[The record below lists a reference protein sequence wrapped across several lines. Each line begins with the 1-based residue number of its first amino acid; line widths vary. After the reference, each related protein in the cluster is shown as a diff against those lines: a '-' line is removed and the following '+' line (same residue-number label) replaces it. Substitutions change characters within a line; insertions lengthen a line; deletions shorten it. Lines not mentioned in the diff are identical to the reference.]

1 MNNLSSGTNVSRET
15 FQAQATLPPPPRR
28 TARRI
33 QKERREAGSMQQR
46 TQPPQKRSQKAG
58 RTAARAKQMFHVKHF
73 RHEKRGRTS
82 RMQARC
88 ANRETLRKGI
98 RAQQPQRAPKKI
110 MGTVDS
116 SNTGV
121 PRSTKGADVRS
132 RAAVFGR
139 TPAIARRQ
147 QRQST
152 TRGRPSAPSVR
163 GGHPW
168 RPRRRDVAHAQGGR
182 GDGALCG
189 RREGRRQIGLSRRS
203 VCRRRPLR
211 GVNNAG
217 RRGNPTPSLLV
228 LLIPQMGPT
237 SPRPPGAWRAPLGGC
252 CTAAPSRGPPGRRP
266 PARTGSGP

>member
-33 QKERREAGSMQQR
+33 QKERREAGSTQQR
-46 TQPPQKRSQKAG
+46 TQPPQKRSQKAE
-58 RTAARAKQMFHVKHF
+58 RTTARAKQMFHVKHF
-73 RHEKRGRTS
+73 RHEKRGRAS
-82 RMQARC
+82 RMQGRG

-132 RAAVFGR
+132 RVAVFGR
-139 TPAIARRQ
+139 TPAIARRP
-147 QRQST
+147 QRQGTHARATVRS
-152 TRGRPSAPSVR
+152 GRPRRTSVAAAAAGR
-163 GGHPW
+163 CARAG

-189 RREGRRQIGLSRRS
+189 QREGRRQVGLSRRS
-203 VCRRRPLR
+203 VCRRRP
-211 GVNNAG
+211 
-217 RRGNPTPSLLV
+217 
-228 LLIPQMGPT
+228 
-237 SPRPPGAWRAPLGGC
+237 
-252 CTAAPSRGPPGRRP
+252 SRGQ
-266 PARTGSGP
+266 

>member
-46 TQPPQKRSQKAG
+46 TQPPQKRSQKAE

-121 PRSTKGADVRS
+121 PRSAKGADVRS

-139 TPAIARRQ
+139 TPAIARRP
-147 QRQST
+147 QRQGTRARATVRAGRPRRTSVAAAAAGRCARAGRPRGRGALQPAGGAA
-152 TRGRPSAPSVR
+152 RGRPVAAECLSQAPVA
-163 GGHPW
+163 GG
-168 RPRRRDVAHAQGGR
+168 
-182 GDGALCG
+182 
-189 RREGRRQIGLSRRS
+189 
-203 VCRRRPLR
+203 
-211 GVNNAG
+211 NNAG

-237 SPRPPGAWRAPLGGC
+237 SLRPPGAWRAPLGGC

>member
-1 MNNLSSGTNVSRET
+1 
-15 FQAQATLPPPPRR
+15 
-28 TARRI
+28 
-33 QKERREAGSMQQR
+33 MQQR
-46 TQPPQKRSQKAG
+46 TQPPQKRSQKAE

-73 RHEKRGRTS
+73 RHEERGRTS

-147 QRQST
+147 QRQGTHARATVRARRPRRTSVAAAAA
-152 TRGRPSAPSVR
+152 GRCAR
-163 GGHPW
+163 AG

-189 RREGRRQIGLSRRS
+189 QREGRRQIGLSRRS

-237 SPRPPGAWRAPLGGC
+237 SPRPPSAWRAPLGGC
-252 CTAAPSRGPPGRRP
+252 CTAAPSRGPPGRKP
-266 PARTGSGP
+266 PARTGSGPWCACPRRRQRR

>member
-1 MNNLSSGTNVSRET
+1 
-15 FQAQATLPPPPRR
+15 
-28 TARRI
+28 
-33 QKERREAGSMQQR
+33 
-46 TQPPQKRSQKAG
+46 
-58 RTAARAKQMFHVKHF
+58 MFHVKHF
-73 RHEKRGRTS
+73 RHEERGRTS

-139 TPAIARRQ
+139 TPAIARRP
-147 QRQST
+147 QRQGT
-152 TRGRPSAPSVR
+152 HARATVR
-163 GGHPW
+163 AR
-168 RPRRRDVAHAQGGR
+168 RPRRTSVAAAAAGRRARAGRPRGR
-182 GDGALCG
+182 GALRPAGGATPG
-189 RREGRRQIGLSRRS
+189 RPVAAECLSQAP
-203 VCRRRPLR
+203 VAG

-252 CTAAPSRGPPGRRP
+252 CTVAPSRGPPGRRP
-266 PARTGSGP
+266 PARTGSGPWCACPRRHQRR

>member
-1 MNNLSSGTNVSRET
+1 
-15 FQAQATLPPPPRR
+15 
-28 TARRI
+28 
-33 QKERREAGSMQQR
+33 MQQR
-46 TQPPQKRSQKAG
+46 TQPPQKRSQKAE

-139 TPAIARRQ
+139 TPAIARRP
-147 QRQST
+147 QRQGT
-152 TRGRPSAPSVR
+152 HARATVR
-163 GGHPW
+163 AG
-168 RPRRRDVAHAQGGR
+168 RPRRTSVAAAAAGRCARAGRPRGR
-182 GDGALCG
+182 GALQPAGGAAPDRPVAAEC
-189 RREGRRQIGLSRRS
+189 LSQAP
-203 VCRRRPLR
+203 VA
-211 GVNNAG
+211 GGNNAG

-237 SPRPPGAWRAPLGGC
+237 SLRPPGAWRAPLGGC

>member
-46 TQPPQKRSQKAG
+46 TQPPQKRSQKAE

-110 MGTVDS
+110 MGAVDS

-139 TPAIARRQ
+139 TPAIARRP
-147 QRQST
+147 QRQGT
-152 TRGRPSAPSVR
+152 HAAGD
-163 GGHPW
+163 
-168 RPRRRDVAHAQGGR
+168 RPRRASAAAGRSRTRRAAAAAGRCARAGRPRGR
-182 GDGALCG
+182 GALRPAGGA
-189 RREGRRQIGLSRRS
+189 
-203 VCRRRPLR
+203 
-211 GVNNAG
+211 
-217 RRGNPTPSLLV
+217 T
-228 LLIPQMGPT
+228 
-237 SPRPPGAWRAPLGGC
+237 
-252 CTAAPSRGPPGRRP
+252 PGRLVAAECLSQAP
-266 PARTGSGP
+266 VAGGGQ

>member
-1 MNNLSSGTNVSRET
+1 MNNLSSGTNASRET

-46 TQPPQKRSQKAG
+46 TQPPQKRSQKAE

-98 RAQQPQRAPKKI
+98 QAQQPQRASKKI

-132 RAAVFGR
+132 RVAVFGR
-139 TPAIARRQ
+139 TPAIARRP
-147 QRQST
+147 QRQGT
-152 TRGRPSAPSVR
+152 HAAGDRPRRASAPGVR

-168 RPRRRDVAHAQGGR
+168 RPRRRDVAHA
-182 GDGALCG
+182 
-189 RREGRRQIGLSRRS
+189 
-203 VCRRRPLR
+203 
-211 GVNNAG
+211 
-217 RRGNPTPSLLV
+217 
-228 LLIPQMGPT
+228 
-237 SPRPPGAWRAPLGGC
+237 
-252 CTAAPSRGPPGRRP
+252 
-266 PARTGSGP
+266 

>member
-46 TQPPQKRSQKAG
+46 TQPPQKRSQKAE

-121 PRSTKGADVRS
+121 PRSTKGADARDS
-132 RAAVFGR
+132 KAATAAGH
-139 TPAIARRQ
+139 
-147 QRQST
+147 
-152 TRGRPSAPSVR
+152 TRGGRPSAPGVR

-189 RREGRRQIGLSRRS
+189 QREGRRQVGLSRRS

-211 GVNNAG
+211 GAITQEG
-217 RRGNPTPSLLV
+217 AATPRL
-228 LLIPQMGPT
+228 PY
-237 SPRPPGAWRAPLGGC
+237 
-252 CTAAPSRGPPGRRP
+252 
-266 PARTGSGP
+266 

>member
-1 MNNLSSGTNVSRET
+1 
-15 FQAQATLPPPPRR
+15 
-28 TARRI
+28 
-33 QKERREAGSMQQR
+33 MQQR
-46 TQPPQKRSQKAG
+46 TQPPQKRSQKAE

-73 RHEKRGRTS
+73 RHEKRGRAS

-121 PRSTKGADVRS
+121 PRSAKGADVRS

-139 TPAIARRQ
+139 TPAIARRP
-147 QRQST
+147 QRQGTHAAGDRPRRASAADIRGGRGGGT
-152 TRGRPSAPSVR
+152 LRTRRAAAGAGRSAASGALAAGRPRGRGALRPAGGAARGRPVAAECLSQAPVA
-163 GGHPW
+163 GG
-168 RPRRRDVAHAQGGR
+168 
-182 GDGALCG
+182 
-189 RREGRRQIGLSRRS
+189 
-203 VCRRRPLR
+203 
-211 GVNNAG
+211 NNAG

-252 CTAAPSRGPPGRRP
+252 CTAAPSRGPPGRKP
-266 PARTGSGP
+266 PARTGSGPWCACPRRRQRR

>member
-1 MNNLSSGTNVSRET
+1 
-15 FQAQATLPPPPRR
+15 
-28 TARRI
+28 
-33 QKERREAGSMQQR
+33 MQQR
-46 TQPPQKRSQKAG
+46 TQPPQKRSQKAE

-73 RHEKRGRTS
+73 RHEERGRTS

-147 QRQST
+147 QRQGT

-182 GDGALCG
+182 GGGTLRTRRAAAGTGRSAASGRGDARSACRGGVSAAGA
-189 RREGRRQIGLSRRS
+189 RRGG
-203 VCRRRPLR
+203 
-211 GVNNAG
+211 NNAG

-237 SPRPPGAWRAPLGGC
+237 SPRPPSAWRAPLGGC
-252 CTAAPSRGPPGRRP
+252 CTAAPSRGPPGRKP
-266 PARTGSGP
+266 PARTGSGPWCACPRRRQRR